1 MAFGKFIKWN
11 KFVFLLK
18 KKRKENPTDSNQNNQ
33 FVQRYDRFADLLV
46 SGIIHFFFLKI
57 FV

>member
-46 SGIIHFFFLKI
+46 SGIIHFFKKI
-57 FV
+57 IV

>member
-18 KKRKENPTDSNQNNQ
+18 KKREENPTESNQNNQ
-33 FVQRYDRFADLLV
+33 FVQRYNGFGDLLV
-46 SGIIHFFFLKI
+46 SGIIHFFLKI